1 MQRKE
6 CFQLMIAQSLNGVD
20 TIETIDII
28 ETNNNIE
35 AVDILKKIIQRREP

>member
-1 MQRKE
+1 
-6 CFQLMIAQSLNGVD
+6 MIAQSLNGVD